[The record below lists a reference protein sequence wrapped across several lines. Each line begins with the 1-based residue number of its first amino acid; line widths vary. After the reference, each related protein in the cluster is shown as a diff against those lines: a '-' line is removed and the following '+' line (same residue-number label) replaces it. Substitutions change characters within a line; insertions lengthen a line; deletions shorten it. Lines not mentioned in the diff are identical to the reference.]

1 MHIKFTCFYENF
13 SKNSTN
19 LRENSYNKFTMRFRK
34 KTKETIQ
41 INSKFK
47 IGDYVDFYHKDDVY
61 FGHISN
67 IYLDSDN
74 VVNYDID
81 IAGQCPA
88 TLSEIKESR
97 IIRIHERK

>member
-1 MHIKFTCFYENF
+1 MLDMCF
-13 SKNSTN
+13 
-19 LRENSYNKFTMRFRK
+19 RR

-41 INSKFK
+41 INSKFSL
-47 IGDYVDFYHKDDVY
+47 GDYVDFYYKDDVY

-88 TLSEIKESR
+88 TLNEIKESKV
-97 IIRIHERK
+97 IRIHERK